1 MFRQE
6 AIIEGNGEMFKVGD
20 IVEVHHKK
28 VYQNFT
34 EVCIGRILK
43 PITLSELR
51 LDVST
56 KYNSNIV
63 EIEVYDIVEMYS
75 IEE

>member
-6 AIIEGNGEMFKVGD
+6 AIIEGNGEIFKVGD

>member
-6 AIIEGNGEMFKVGD
+6 AIIEGNGEIFKVGD

-34 EVCIGRILK
+34 GVCIGRILK

>member
-6 AIIEGNGEMFKVGD
+6 AIIEGNGEVFRMGD
-20 IVEVHHKK
+20 IVEVRHKK
-28 VYQNFT
+28 VYQEYT
-34 EVCIGRILK
+34 EVCVGKILK
-43 PITLSELR
+43 PVTLSELR

-63 EIEVYDIVEMYS
+63 EIEVYDIVEIYKL
-75 IEE
+75 EK